1 MRHFRIFR
9 PSFGLMLR
17 MLAGVAVCAVSS
29 SCTDD
34 TFDKHGQQGASGMLA
49 FDVAAPGSWAN
60 GSAATR
66 AADKDI
72 SIRKLTQ
79 SGGGKPLYLV
89 TEIAEAAVDT
99 AASNAITRGTTTTGE
114 TFKDHSFGLSAIC
127 YTGEWPEEGENN
139 PWTTNFAHNMEVS
152 YTEGGDKWQS
162 KAPLHWVGSGNI
174 KFFAYSPYFAE
185 PASPGSP
192 EEGAADAD
200 DAAPSVIH
208 SAKDATGV
216 PTLTYTVPA
225 EVTKQIDLM
234 YATADCGGNGT
245 GKDAL
250 NGAVKLSFKHA
261 LTAVTIKT
269 GKNVLAGKVTGIEIS
284 GVHGS
289 GIYPI
294 GAAEWKTTDE
304 AVRTFSIDNEM
315 ILDTGDDI
323 LADPGIDLNPDE
335 DGYTFMMIPQAL
347 ADDATLT
354 ISFAS
359 TPTNTE
365 HTLTAKLKDF
375 TEDEEWKIG
384 KQYTYSINTTGI
396 VIEPVIE
403 LTVNRENTLYPNGG
417 QIGKDQPEHPQYSAD
432 SDKKLYKEMTDEQK
446 LEYLPVSGV
455 LNDVSIVAYM
465 RVIQEKAKSEEI
477 RKLDFTIEWSDDG
490 GDTWSSSEKKPELGW
505 KPAAI
510 SQSRADDTDP
520 TNPVSGSILLPA
532 QPQFTYMQGFLYGRG
547 ESIEKKTLPG
557 TITGDGKG
565 SETEPYDLVENND
578 SQESANCYIV
588 NDHGYYKFPTY
599 YGNTYKRDND
609 DSPYTY
615 GGNFEALTDEYKKLV
630 LDEFVGHDDLPISGG
645 LISGI
650 LDAVLLWQDSPDLV
664 TDVKYDNANN
674 CVSFRVPKE
683 TINQGNAVI
692 AVRSSDKTIL
702 WSWHIWV
709 THRDWYKQS
718 ITLEMT
724 NEKGMPFII
733 APSNLGYCEPH
744 GGDSDRN
751 LLMRFVATSIPAGN
765 GGGVILNE
773 CITVNGAPL
782 KSTGTEEEAIIEF
795 VQPKIAASA
804 AGDNTYYQWGRKD
817 PMLPGIH
824 NNDTYGASGSKDTGF
839 EYDMVNKM
847 FYSSKEYRFTSSE
860 SARTIGDGIKYP
872 YQFFMHKRPPTDD
885 GKGNNATP
893 DDPTDNFKRRHW
905 HDGSEEGLAK
915 VAAPYDR
922 KSIMNYWNANLDK
935 STISDFDYN
944 RYIKGDQQP
953 YLDENNGIYVI
964 KTIYDPSP
972 AGFKIPPIRAFA
984 DFLNTVTEF
993 KEGTAPNGQ
1002 KYTYS
1007 ETPNAGLINSS
1018 EGWQGW
1024 KVTIPKGD
1032 FYFPATGVR
1041 DMGTKETEVTY
1052 GTYPG
1057 FSSLTYIAA
1066 SGFHKTPGTGSGSS
1080 CLMFSIDKR
1089 TGSGY
1094 YFPNCTRPYH
1104 GTNNAY
1110 GFTVRPIRDGQK

>member
-79 SGGGKPLYLV
+79 SGGGNPLYLV

-127 YTGEWPEEGENN
+127 YTGKWPEEGKDN
-139 PWTTNFAHNMEVS
+139 PWTTNFAHNMEVGYLES
-152 YTEGGDKWQS
+152 GSKWQS

-245 GKDAL
+245 GDAQ

-269 GKNVLAGKVTGIEIS
+269 GKKMLAGKVTKIEIS

-294 GAAEWKTTDE
+294 GAEEWETTDE
-304 AVRTFSIDNEM
+304 AVCTFSIDNETE
-315 ILDTGDDI
+315 LDAKEDDIMTGD
-323 LADPGIDLNPDE
+323 GTDLNPDE
-335 DGYTFMMIPQAL
+335 DGFTFMMIPQAL

-354 ISFAS
+354 ISFTS

-375 TEDEEWKIG
+375 TEDGEWKIG

-417 QIGKDQPEHPQYSAD
+417 YRGNWKTGIPLPDASSLYTEMSND
-432 SDKKLYKEMTDEQK
+432 EKLA
-446 LEYLPVSGV
+446 YLPVSGV
-455 LNDVSIVAYM
+455 LNDVSIAAYM
-465 RVIQEKAKSEEI
+465 KVAQANAESAAAKEQI
-477 RKLDFTIEWSDDG
+477 RKLDFTIEWSDDKG
-490 GDTWSSSEKKPELGW
+490 ASWKTLKDGLGW
-505 KPAAI
+505 KPTAV

-520 TNPVSGSILLPA
+520 TKPVNGSIILPA
-532 QPQFTYMQGFLYGRG
+532 QSQFTYMRNFLYGVG
-547 ESIEKKTLPG
+547 TTIEGQSSDK
-557 TITGDGKG
+557 TITDAGNG
-565 SETEPYDLVENND
+565 SKDAPYDLVDRNEVAR
-578 SQESANCYIV
+578 ESANCYIV

-599 YGNTYKRDND
+599 YGNTYGKTGD
-609 DSPYTY
+609 DSYTY
-615 GGNFEALTDEYKKLV
+615 KGNKDTIPDETNNFV
-630 LDEFVGHDDLPISGG
+630 LEHFVKHDDLAVANGQ
-645 LISGI
+645 ISGI
-650 LDAVLLWQDSPDLV
+650 EDAILLWQDSPDLV
-664 TDVKYDNANN
+664 TEVKYDNGW
-674 CVSFRVPKE
+674 VSFRVPEE

-692 AVRSSDKTIL
+692 AVRGSYMDKKTIL

-709 THRDWYKQS
+709 THRQW
-718 ITLEMT
+718 
-724 NEKGMPFII
+724 NESSCYIMSNENLNQYNKPFII
-733 APSNLGYCEPH
+733 TPCNLGYCEPH
-744 GGDSDRN
+744 AGNDKRN
-751 LLMRFVATSIPAGN
+751 ILIRFVANREQAGDNEIALTVIDGALEPDEN
-765 GGGVILNE
+765 GYIMF
-773 CITVNGAPL
+773 T
-782 KSTGTEEEAIIEF
+782 
-795 VQPKIAASA
+795 QPEIAASE

-824 NNDTYGASGSKDTGF
+824 NADTYNADK
-839 EYDMVNKM
+839 ELDMVNKM
-847 FYSSKEYRFTSSE
+847 FYSTPKYRFTSSE
-860 SARTIGDGIKYP
+860 SARSIGESIQYP
-872 YQFFMHKRPPTDD
+872 NEFFMHKRPPTDN
-885 GKGNNATP
+885 GQGVNGTP
-893 DDPTDNFKRRHW
+893 DDLRNNYMRRHW
-905 HDGSEEGLAK
+905 HDGRNTDYGNKA
-915 VAAPYDR
+915 
-922 KSIMNYWNANLDK
+922 IMNYWNTQLTTSGIA
-935 STISDFDYN
+935 DFVFGRDPRDYKQSPN
-944 RYIKGDQQP
+944 D
-953 YLDENNGIYVI
+953 LYVT

-972 AGFKIPPIRAFA
+972 AGFKIPPIKAFA
-984 DFLNTVTEF
+984 DFFDQVELKLVPAPTKDNPDAKKTVSENQNATESLDFRGWTVT
-993 KEGTAPNGQ
+993 ANS
-1002 KYTYS
+1002 YT
-1007 ETPNAGLINSS
+1007 
-1018 EGWQGW
+1018 
-1024 KVTIPKGD
+1024 
-1032 FYFPATGVR
+1032 FCFPATGVR
-1041 DMGTKETEVTY
+1041 DMGVKNRDVSY
-1052 GTYPG
+1052 GTFPG
-1057 FSSLTYIAA
+1057 FSCLTFIAT
-1066 SGFHKTPGTGSGSS
+1066 SGFCGTVSLDENASSS
-1080 CLMFSIDKR
+1080 CLILAIDRREGDFK
-1089 TGSGY
+1089 
-1094 YFPNCTRPYH
+1094 NCTNPLD

-1110 GFTVRPIRDGQK
+1110 GFTLRPILDGQKGDGN

>member
-127 YTGEWPEEGENN
+127 YTGEWPEEGKDN
-139 PWTTNFAHNMEVS
+139 PWTTNFAHNMEVGYLES
-152 YTEGGDKWQS
+152 GDKWQS

-245 GKDAL
+245 GDAL
-250 NGAVKLSFKHA
+250 NGAVQLSFKHA

-269 GKNVLAGKVTGIEIS
+269 GENVLAGKVTGIEIS

-304 AVRTFSIDNEM
+304 AGRTFSIDYETE
-315 ILDTGDDI
+315 LDTEDDI

-335 DGYTFMMIPQAL
+335 NGYTFMMIPQAL
-347 ADDATLT
+347 AEDATLK
-354 ISFAS
+354 ISFTS

-365 HTLTAKLKDF
+365 HTLTAKLKNF
-375 TEDEEWKIG
+375 TKDGEWKIG

-403 LTVNRENTLYPNGG
+403 FTVNRENTLYPNGG
-417 QIGKDQPEHPQYSAD
+417 QKGKDKPEHPQFNNDPNKS
-432 SDKKLYKEMTDEQK
+432 LYTEMPENEKQA
-446 LEYLPVSGV
+446 YLPVSGV

-465 RVIQEKAKSEEI
+465 KVIQANAESEEAKEQI
-477 RKLDFTIEWSDDG
+477 RKLDFTIEWSDDSG
-490 GDTWSSSEKKPELGW
+490 NTWSSSEDNPELGW

-510 SQSRADDTDP
+510 SQSRAEDTDP

-532 QPQFTYMQGFLYGRG
+532 QPQFAYMQGFLYGRG
-547 ESIEKKTLPG
+547 ESIEKRMLPG

-565 SETEPYDLVENND
+565 SETDPYDLVENNKVK
-578 SQESANCYIV
+578 ESANCYIV

-599 YGNTYKRDND
+599 YGNTYNRDND
-609 DSPYTY
+609 NSPYTY
-615 GGNFEALTDEYKKLV
+615 GGNFGGLSKDYQDLV
-630 LDEFVGHDDLPISGG
+630 LDHFVKHDDLPISGG
-645 LISGI
+645 FISGI
-650 LDAVLLWQDSPDLV
+650 KDAVLLWQDSPDLV
-664 TDVKYDNANN
+664 TDVKYDNANH

-692 AVRSSDKTIL
+692 AVRSSDETIL

-709 THRDWYKQS
+709 THRDWYTQS
-718 ITLEMT
+718 ITLETT

-744 GGDSDRN
+744 GGDSERP

-773 CITVNGAPL
+773 CIKVDGAPL

-795 VQPKIAASA
+795 VQPEITASA

-824 NNDTYGASGSKDTGF
+824 NNGTYGVSTNDSGE

-860 SARTIGDGIKYP
+860 SARTIGDGIRFP

-885 GKGNNATP
+885 DNDADKTN
-893 DDPTDNFKRRHW
+893 NFKRRHW
-905 HDGSEEGLAK
+905 HDGLKDGLAN
-915 VAAPYDR
+915 AAPYRR
-922 KSIMNYWNANLDK
+922 KSIMNYWNANLDV
-935 STISDFDYN
+935 STVSDFEYSK
-944 RYIKGDQQP
+944 YINNEQQP
-953 YLDENNGIYVI
+953 YLNDDNGKYVI

-972 AGFKIPPIRAFA
+972 AGFKIPPIKAFA
-984 DFLNTVTEF
+984 DFLNTVKEF
-993 KEGTAPNGQ
+993 KEKIVSGQ
-1002 KYTYS
+1002 KRTYS
-1007 ETPNAGLINSS
+1007 ETPNADPIPLSS
-1018 EGWQGW
+1018 EGWKGW
-1024 KVTIPKGD
+1024 KVTIDQGD

-1041 DMGTKETEVTY
+1041 DMGTKETEVSY

-1066 SGFHKTPGTGSGSS
+1066 SGFHKSGDSSS

-1089 TGSGY
+1089 PGGDYT
-1094 YFPNCTRPYH
+1094 NCTRPYH

-1110 GFTVRPIRDGQK
+1110 GFTVRPIRDGQTGN